1 MRSSQSFGPSLCGAV
16 TTFCRLLRWP
26 TFSTVAISWSC
37 LGTSGTRF
45 VESSSLAYV
54 SWVVSQASLET
65 CHTGSD
71 HVSTTRCDLDCV
83 RPRHAGHIPAL
94 VVGEPASP
102 LEEVIFR
109 KVLVV
114 ALCYIQDLFA
124 LLTCDENLEHNRVP
138 SG

>member
-1 MRSSQSFGPSLCGAV
+1 MGHDDVSKTAHHLAG
-16 TTFCRLLRWP
+16 LRHDDAR
-26 TFSTVAISWSC
+26 TVSI
-37 LGTSGTRF
+37 G
-45 VESSSLAYV
+45 
-54 SWVVSQASLET
+54 
-65 CHTGSD
+65 
-71 HVSTTRCDLDCV
+71 
-83 RPRHAGHIPAL
+83 
-94 VVGEPASP
+94 VVGESASS